1 MANPVTTGTTY
12 AGEFAGKY
20 ISAALLSASTLD
32 KGLITVMPNVKHKS
46 VLQVASYNDIVAEA
60 TCAFNASGA
69 LTLTEKIIEPGEYQV
84 NVELCK
90 KDLHDTWQAEQ
101 MGYSAFDSLPA
112 SFEDFVIAH
121 TAAKVASKIESNIWS
136 GQVANAGEFEGFY
149 YLATAGGSGCQA
161 VTGTGITATNVI
173 TELGKVV
180 DAIPTAVYG
189 KEDLMIYVAP
199 NVARAYIRALGGF
212 VATIGGAG
220 VDNKGTSWYSNGAL
234 SFDGVPVVVAQ
245 GMPASSMM
253 AAQKS
258 NMFFGTGLL
267 NDSNIVKVLDMA
279 ELDGSQNVRL
289 IMRFTAA
296 VAMGINSD
304 VVIYA

>member
-1 MANPVTTGTTY
+1 
-12 AGEFAGKY
+12 
-20 ISAALLSASTLD
+20 
-32 KGLITVMPNVKHKS
+32 
-46 VLQVASYNDIVAEA
+46 
-60 TCAFNASGA
+60 
-69 LTLTEKIIEPGEYQV
+69 
-84 NVELCK
+84 
-90 KDLHDTWQAEQ
+90 

-296 VAMGINSD
+296 VQMGINSD